1 MTMKNAEGYPVP
13 TEQEAI
19 GNLTKEQNRYVRQI
33 AVHIKEML
41 SFLGFELLEIR
52 SGQEN
57 QEEISLGREGRWTS
71 KNKMR
76 KRRSI

>member
-41 SFLGFELLEIR
+41 SFLGFELLEI
-52 SGQEN
+52 Q
-57 QEEISLGREGRWTS
+57 ILDKKS
-71 KNKMR
+71 KKKYHWGGKAVGHQKR
-76 KRRSI
+76 K

>member
-52 SGQEN
+52 SGQEK

-71 KNKMR
+71 KKKMR